1 MNKNHLL
8 AFVLLLLAPLSL
20 RAGAPLICH
29 PYDIG
34 KARTLPGG
42 DNKGT
47 SIAYDRSNL
56 VKDTLALLT
65 PETPVLVRMETLRR
79 AAIYTT
85 ADLRG
90 WSKSSSYTAED
101 RALARDLL
109 QQLRERAAQATEDE
123 RAMVLFDVAFFSETM
138 RQTNLEPVLDGY
150 ALLLRV
156 AELRPN
162 DPDIQF
168 ALALAAAYPKRE
180 PQLQQH
186 LAQARALA
194 QPGTLIAANLQ
205 SHFQ

>member
-1 MNKNHLL
+1 MNKIHLL
-8 AFVLLLLAPLSL
+8 AFVLLLLAPFAL
-20 RAGAPLICH
+20 RAGTPLICH

-34 KARTLPGG
+34 KAATLPGG
-42 DNKGT
+42 SNKGT
-47 SIAYDRSNL
+47 SPTYDRSRL
-56 VKDTLALLT
+56 VHDTLALLT

-79 AAIYTT
+79 AAIYST

-90 WSKSSSYTAED
+90 WAKSSSYTAED
-101 RALARDLL
+101 RALARELL
-109 QQLRERAAQATEDE
+109 QQLRERAAQAGEAE
-123 RAMVLFDVAFFSETM
+123 RPLALFDVAFFSETM

-150 ALLLRV
+150 VLLLRV

-180 PQLQQH
+180 AELRKH
-186 LAQARALA
+186 LAQARSLA
-194 QPGTLIAANLQ
+194 QPGTLVAANLQ